1 MGNTAGDASMLEA
14 VHSGDVIAKSCE
26 VTVIPNWMD
35 SHSACTY
42 SDDERLFG
50 VIVKAVSEWIAFDAI
65 HPNEDET
72 GLRLL
77 GVFRSAWFAKRA
89 VEREIRASL
98 PQGRADSNMA
108 GYSGVRR

>member
-1 MGNTAGDASMLEA
+1 MPDW
-14 VHSGDVIAKSCE
+14 I
-26 VTVIPNWMD
+26 D
-35 SHSACTY
+35 SQSECVY

-50 VIVKAVSEWIAFDAI
+50 FIVKVVSEWIAFDAI

-89 VEREIRASL
+89 VEREILA
-98 PQGRADSNMA
+98 NMPESA
-108 GYSGVRR
+108 RTLQYH